1 LKEEIF
7 KLIKLQAID
16 SEIAGFDNAIAK
28 HQAVIAGREQ
38 AIAEKQE
45 AIAAIRTKIELLNQ
59 KQLETKGEH
68 DDAGARVKDRQ
79 NKMMQVQTSREH
91 QALLKEIE
99 ENKKL
104 VKETE
109 DRILQFLEQIEL
121 LEKEVATLENQCA
134 GEQQLLTEEI
144 ENVEKEVKRIEVA
157 KKSIVG
163 QRDKE
168 AAELQAPFLK
178 RYTMLLT
185 RRDGLAVVA
194 INDNV
199 CQGCYMALPPQQ
211 VNEIRRADKL
221 NLCPTC
227 QRILYYKESSK
238 ETEDAAVDK

>member
-1 LKEEIF
+1 LKEEIL

-16 SEIAGFDNAIAK
+16 SEIAGFDHAIAK
-28 HQAVIAGREQ
+28 QQAVVAGRER

-45 AIAAIRTKIELLNQ
+45 TIAHFHTKIELLNK
-59 KQLETKGEH
+59 KQLETKIEH
-68 DDAGARVKDRQ
+68 DEAGARVKDRQ

-99 ENKKL
+99 ENKRL

-109 DRILQFLEQIEL
+109 DRLLQFVEQIEQ
-121 LEKEVATLENQCA
+121 LEQEVATLDNLCA

-144 ENVEKEVKRIEVA
+144 ENVDKDIKRIEVA
-157 KKSIVG
+157 KKSVAS
-163 QRDKE
+163 QRETE
-168 AAELQAPFLK
+168 AAALQGPYLK

-194 INDNV
+194 VNENV

-211 VNEIRRADKL
+211 VIEVRKAEKF

-227 QRILYYKESSK
+227 QRILYYKEP
-238 ETEDAAVDK
+238 EEIAVDK

>member
-1 LKEEIF
+1 LKEEIL

-16 SEIAGFDNAIAK
+16 SEIAGFDHTIAK
-28 HQAVIAGREQ
+28 HQALVAGREK

-45 AIAAIRTKIELLNQ
+45 AIANFRTKIELLNQ
-59 KQLETKGEH
+59 KQVETKAEH

-99 ENKKL
+99 ENKRL

-109 DRILQFLEQIEL
+109 ERLLQFIEQIEL
-121 LEKEVATLENQCA
+121 LEKEVDTLDNLCA
-134 GEQQLLTEEI
+134 GEQQLLAEEI
-144 ENVEKEVKRIEVA
+144 ENVDKEIKRIDVA
-157 KKSIVG
+157 KKSVIS
-163 QRDKE
+163 QRE
-168 AAELQAPFLK
+168 AEASLLQGPYLK

-185 RRDGLAVVA
+185 RRDGLAVVPV
-194 INDNV
+194 NDNV

-211 VNEIRRADKL
+211 VIEVRKAETF

-227 QRILYYKESSK
+227 QRILYYKDSE
-238 ETEDAAVDK
+238 ETAVDK

>member
-16 SEIAGFDNAIAK
+16 SEIAGFDHAIAK
-28 HQAVIAGREQ
+28 HQAIIAGREQ

-45 AIAAIRTKIELLNQ
+45 AIAAFRGKIELLNQ
-59 KQLETKGEH
+59 KQRETKSEH

-99 ENKKL
+99 DNKKL

-109 DRILQFLEQIEL
+109 DRLLQFIEQIEQ
-121 LEKEVATLENQCA
+121 LEQEVATLENLCA
-134 GEQQLLTEEI
+134 GEQQLLTEET
-144 ENVEKEVKRIEVA
+144 ENVDKEIKRIEQA
-157 KKSIVG
+157 KKSVVN
-163 QRDKE
+163 QREVE
-168 AAELQAPFLK
+168 AAELDGPYLK

-185 RRDGLAVVA
+185 KRDGLAVVP
-194 INDNV
+194 INDSV

-211 VNEIRRADKL
+211 VNEVRKADKL

-227 QRILYYKESSK
+227 QRILYYKEP
-238 ETEDAAVDK
+238 EEFAVDK

>member
-28 HQAVIAGREQ
+28 HRAIIAGREQ

-45 AIAAIRTKIELLNQ
+45 TITSYRNKIELLNQ
-59 KQLETKGEH
+59 KQRETKIEH

-99 ENKKL
+99 ENKKIL
-104 VKETE
+104 KDTE
-109 DRILQFLEQIEL
+109 DRILQFIEQIEQ
-121 LEKEVATLENQCA
+121 LEHEVANLENLCA
-134 GEQQLLTEEI
+134 GEQQLLADESGH
-144 ENVEKEVKRIEVA
+144 VDKEVERIEQA
-157 KKSIVG
+157 KKTVVS
-163 QRDKE
+163 QREIE
-168 AAELQAPFLK
+168 AAELEGPYLK

-185 RRDGLAVVA
+185 KRDGLAVVP
-194 INDNV
+194 INGSV
-199 CQGCYMALPPQQ
+199 CQGCFMTLPPQQ
-211 VNEIRRADKL
+211 VSEVRRADKL

-227 QRILYYKESSK
+227 QRILYYRES
-238 ETEDAAVDK
+238 EEATVDEA

>member
-1 LKEEIF
+1 LKEEIL

-16 SEIAGFDNAIAK
+16 SEIAGFDHAIAK
-28 HQAVIAGREQ
+28 HQAIIAGREQ

-45 AIAAIRTKIELLNQ
+45 TIATFRTKIELLVQ
-59 KQLETKGEH
+59 KQFETKAEH

-99 ENKKL
+99 ENKKM

-109 DRILQFLEQIEL
+109 DRLLQFIEQIEL
-121 LEKEVATLENQCA
+121 LEQEVTALDNLCA
-134 GEQQLLTEEI
+134 GEQQLLAEEI
-144 ENVEKEVKRIEVA
+144 ENVDKEIKRIEVA
-157 KKSIVG
+157 KKAVSS
-163 QRDKE
+163 QRETE
-168 AAELQAPFLK
+168 AAALQGPYLK
-178 RYTMLLT
+178 RYTMLLG

-194 INDNV
+194 VNENV

-211 VNEIRRADKL
+211 VIEVRKAEKF

-227 QRILYYKESSK
+227 QRILYYKES
-238 ETEDAAVDK
+238 EEAAVGK